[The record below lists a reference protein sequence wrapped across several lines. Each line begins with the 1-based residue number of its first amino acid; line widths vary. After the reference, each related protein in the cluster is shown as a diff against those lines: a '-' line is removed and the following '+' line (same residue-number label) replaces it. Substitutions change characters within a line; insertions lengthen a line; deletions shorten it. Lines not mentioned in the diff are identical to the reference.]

1 MAKPAPKLTAF
12 NGGHVAARNAF
23 HGEHH
28 IGAANGA
35 NGEHHTSS
43 ALSLE
48 CCTLCPRKCGVNREN
63 GELGICGESSDMRL
77 ARAALHMWEEPP
89 LSGIAG
95 SGTVFFSGCNLHCIY
110 CQNAPIS
117 TGKVGKTV
125 SVKRLAEIFLE
136 LQGQGALNINCVTG
150 THFVP
155 QIISAIDLAREQG
168 LSLPIVWNTSGYE
181 SLETLQQLDGY
192 VDVYLTDFKYASSEL
207 ALRYSNASD
216 YNKIASKAL
225 DAMALQVLKTSDT
238 DKLGEAQ
245 SDTTQLDMIQAK
257 TTQLGNVQFDT
268 CAGCD
273 ESFGRMTKGVIV
285 RILLLPGHLD
295 DAKKVLDLLAA
306 KPYASKLYLSLMS
319 QYTPQTAVKDHFSE
333 LDRCVTQKEYDAFID
348 YALMLGFGNSF
359 MQEGSSAQES
369 FIPNFNYEGL

>member
-1 MAKPAPKLTAF
+1 
-12 NGGHVAARNAF
+12 
-23 HGEHH
+23 
-28 IGAANGA
+28 
-35 NGEHHTSS
+35 
-43 ALSLE
+43 
-48 CCTLCPRKCGVNREN
+48 
-63 GELGICGESSDMRL
+63 MRL

-117 TGKVGKTV
+117 TGKVGKIV
-125 SVKRLAEIFLE
+125 SIKRLAEIFLE
-136 LQGQGALNINCVTG
+136 LQAQGALNINCVTG

-245 SDTTQLDMIQAK
+245 SKTTQLDKA
-257 TTQLGNVQFDT
+257 QFDT

-306 KPYASKLYLSLMS
+306 KPYASKLYLSLMR
-319 QYTPQTAVKDHFSE
+319 QYTPQAAVKDHFSE
-333 LDRCVTQKEYDAFID
+333 LDRYVTQKEYDAFID